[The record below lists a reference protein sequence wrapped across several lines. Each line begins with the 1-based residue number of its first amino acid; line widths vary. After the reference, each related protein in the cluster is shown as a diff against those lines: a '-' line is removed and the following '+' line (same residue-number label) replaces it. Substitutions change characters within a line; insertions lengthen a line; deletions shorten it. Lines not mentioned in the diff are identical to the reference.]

1 MPFTLV
7 EQNRRSY
14 LRRLARLGKEPV
26 YKRDIVLEEFNKLKQ
41 SLNKPVEDNPVET
54 KSVEDKPVESEPV
67 ESEQIDESEELKKIK
82 EEELEY
88 RRLNDKLQT
97 DLRIIKSIY
106 NKLKAAFGITRFDFD
121 NYERQLLNVYDSRS
135 LFGSSRLDVNN
146 NDDIKYLIELYK
158 QLILCFEKIK
168 RKFRL

>member
-7 EQNRRSY
+7 EKNRRAY
-14 LRRLARLGKEPV
+14 LRRLAKLGKEPV
-26 YKRDIVLEEFNKLKQ
+26 YKRDIVLDEFQKLKNALICPSDEPKQ
-41 SLNKPVEDNPVET
+41 SEET
-54 KSVEDKPVESEPV
+54 KQSEESNQTEEPKPAE
-67 ESEQIDESEELKKIK
+67 ESEELKKIK